1 MTLNEWLERQG
12 RGSAEAL
19 ARRANCSRNAI
30 HQIKTGHTPTVRIA
44 RRISEAT
51 SGEVSVAEL
60 LGLSI
65 EERAS

>member
-1 MTLNEWLERQG
+1 
-12 RGSAEAL
+12 
-19 ARRANCSRNAI
+19 
-30 HQIKTGHTPTVRIA
+30 VRIA